1 MRRNEPSEIHQP
13 HVSATKLMKIVLSIM
28 MLFCSFGSL
37 SFAIMQIQQNMN
49 GRKIQMNSQRMPR
62 HQWSQSRG
70 RESDGFRF
78 KYNRGPRPRTGPNG
92 SRLARERRRQSVV
105 DIFGEVH
112 GRIIN
117 DANHLNAVWWNS
129 AGLRSK
135 FPEYRNQPNV
145 AIIGT
150 SAGWANKLET
160 QNYVIAQKYR
170 QHNRLSG
177 HNTSMYIPQSGIH
190 SKMTKRG
197 CRGGKDSNARRA
209 KERAAVFQTTKMNAT
224 KLNVHAVPFQ
234 PRARRKVKSLGLNEL
249 NSGSAINP
257 IISEE
262 EDDDDD
268 SDERIVYDYRKH
280 HGDDESIGT

>member
-1 MRRNEPSEIHQP
+1 MHQ
-13 HVSATKLMKIVLSIM
+13 
-28 MLFCSFGSL
+28 G
-37 SFAIMQIQQNMN
+37 
-49 GRKIQMNSQRMPR
+49 
-62 HQWSQSRG
+62 SQSRG

-78 KYNRGPRPRTGPNG
+78 KYDRAPRPRTGPNG

-129 AGLRSK
+129 ASLRSQ

-177 HNTSMYIPQSGIH
+177 QNTSMDLPQSSCSQ

-209 KERAAVFQTTKMNAT
+209 RERAFMFQTTKINT
-224 KLNVHAVPFQ
+224 TRLNVHAAPFK
-234 PRARRKVKSLGLNEL
+234 PRARGKVKSLGLSEL
-249 NSGSAINP
+249 NCGGAINP
-257 IISEE
+257 ISSEE
-262 EDDDDD
+262 
-268 SDERIVYDYRKH
+268 
-280 HGDDESIGT
+280 